1 MSSPDA
7 PTAQRGILARVARWS
22 VGHRLA
28 VLAGWVVLLAG
39 VTFASSGLGGA
50 EYSNNFSLAGTE
62 SQRATDVLQRELPNQ
77 AGDVDQIV
85 FRANDGEVTD
95 RAVRDRVAPML
106 DEVSTLPHVNDVVSP
121 YGPAGAEAISR
132 DGRIAF
138 ATVTFDEDAAEL
150 PTSAVDRVIST
161 ATDARSDGLQVE
173 LGGAAIEQAQESDL
187 GFATAVGLGAAI
199 VILLITFGSFVTM
212 GLPIV
217 TALLGLGTGV
227 GAIAIGTRLIDMPD
241 FSTELAV
248 MIGLGVGIDYALF
261 IVTRFR
267 ENYTNGQGVNDAV
280 VSAMDTAGRAVLFAG
295 TTVIVALLGMFALG
309 ISFLNGM
316 AIAAALGVA
325 MTMLAALTILPVL
338 VATFGK
344 RIGRRR
350 RRRATATPEP
360 AQAGTG
366 FWPRWAGLIQRHP
379 WRAGIAGLG
388 VMLGLSAP
396 ALSLNLGSSDAGN
409 GSEEL
414 TTRKAYDLL
423 GAGFGEGF
431 NGPLQLVAALP
442 EPDDQQALQTIAGA
456 AADTNGVASVSQ
468 PQLSPDGTTATFS
481 VFPTTA
487 PQDSETA
494 NLVND
499 LRDESLPPAADRT
512 GATLLVGGPTAVDI
526 DFSEVLSQELPVF
539 IAIVVALSALLLLI
553 VFRSLVVPLQAA
565 FMNVLSIG
573 AALGVTVAI
582 FQWGWLGSLLGI
594 EGGPIDAFI
603 PVLMFAIVFGLSM
616 DYEVFLVSRI
626 HEEWARRHDASRA
639 VVNAVSSTG
648 RVITAAA
655 AIMVAVFASFALGD
669 ERVLKMF
676 GISFATAVFLDA
688 FVIRSVLL
696 PAVFEL
702 LGRATWWLPEWLERR
717 LPHLAVDSES
727 VAVDEDE
734 QDMRQPTARPAFDE
748 AG

>member
-1 MSSPDA
+1 MTSPDT
-7 PTAQRGILARVARWS
+7 PSTARGILARVARWS
-22 VGHRLA
+22 VGHRLL
-28 VLAGWVVLLAG
+28 VLAGWVVLVAG
-39 VTFASSGLGGA
+39 ITAASSGLGGA
-50 EYSNNFSLAGTE
+50 QYANNFSLEGTE
-62 SQRATDVLQRELPNQ
+62 SQRATDLLQREFPDQ

-85 FRANDGEVTD
+85 FRTEGGSVTD
-95 RAVRDRVAPML
+95 RAVRERVEPML
-106 DEVSTLPHVNDVVSP
+106 DEISTLPHVSDVVSP
-121 YGPAGAEAISR
+121 YEPAGAEAISR
-132 DGRIAF
+132 DDRIAF

-150 PTSAVDRVIST
+150 PTTAIDRVIST
-161 ATDARSDGLQVE
+161 ATEVRSDGLQVE
-173 LGGAAIEQAQESDL
+173 LGGAAIEQAQEPDL
-187 GFATAVGLGAAI
+187 GSATAVGLAAAI

-227 GAIAIGTRLIDMPD
+227 GLIAIGTRLIDMPD

-267 ENYTNGQGVNDAV
+267 ENYRNGTGVNDAV
-280 VSAMDTAGRAVLFAG
+280 VAAMDTAGRAVLFAG
-295 TTVIVALLGMFALG
+295 TTVIIALLGMFALG

-325 MTMLAALTILPVL
+325 LTMLAALTILPVL
-338 VATFGK
+338 LSRFGE

-350 RRRATATPEP
+350 RARATATPEP
-360 AQAGTG
+360 ARTPTG
-366 FWPRWAGLIQRHP
+366 FWPRWAALIQRHP
-379 WRAGIAGLG
+379 WRAAVAGLG
-388 VMLGLSAP
+388 VMLALSAP

-423 GAGFGEGF
+423 ADGFGEGF
-431 NGPLQLVAALP
+431 NGPLQLVAELP
-442 EPDDQQALQTIAGA
+442 EPEDRQALRTIAGA
-456 AADTNGVASVSQ
+456 AADTNGVASVSP
-468 PQLSPDGTTATFS
+468 PQLSPDGRTATFG

-487 PQDSETA
+487 PQDSETTD
-494 NLVND
+494 LVND
-499 LRDESLPPAADRT
+499 LRDESLPPAAERT
-512 GATLLVGGPTAVDI
+512 GTTLLVGGPTAVDI
-526 DFSEVLSQELPVF
+526 DFSEVLAQELPLF
-539 IAIVVALSALLLLI
+539 IGIVVALSALLLLI
-553 VFRSLVVPLQAA
+553 VFRSLVIPLQAA

-626 HEEWARRHDASRA
+626 HEEWERRRDASRA
-639 VVNAVSSTG
+639 VVSAVSTTG

-655 AIMVAVFASFALGD
+655 AIMVAVFSSFALGD

-702 LGRATWWLPEWLERR
+702 LGRATWWLPDWLGRR
-717 LPHLAVDSES
+717 LPHLAIDSEGI
-727 VAVDEDE
+727 AEHE
-734 QDMRQPTARPAFDE
+734 RPPTSRPAFEE

>member
-1 MSSPDA
+1 VSAPDSRS
-7 PTAQRGILARVARWS
+7 TERGILARVARWA
-22 VGHRLA
+22 VGHRLV

-39 VTFASSGLGGA
+39 ITAASSGLGGA
-50 EYSNNFSLAGTE
+50 QYSNNFSLEGTE
-62 SQRATDVLQRELPNQ
+62 SQRATDLLQREFPDQ

-85 FRANDGEVTD
+85 FRAESGAVTD
-95 RAVRDRVAPML
+95 AAVRDRVEPML
-106 DEVSTLPHVNDVVSP
+106 EQVSKLPHVTGVVSP
-121 YGPAGAEAISR
+121 YEPVGAEGVSR

-138 ATVTFDEDAAEL
+138 ATVTFDEDAPDL
-150 PTSAVDRVIST
+150 PTSAIDRVIST

-173 LGGAAIEQAQESDL
+173 LGGAAIEQAQEPDL

-212 GLPIV
+212 GLPIA

-227 GAIAIGTRLIDMPD
+227 GVIAVGTRLIDMPD

-267 ENYTNGQGVNDAV
+267 ENYRNGTGVNDAV
-280 VSAMDTAGRAVLFAG
+280 VAAMDTAGRAVLFAG
-295 TTVIVALLGMFALG
+295 TTVIIALLGMFVLG

-325 MTMLAALTILPVL
+325 LTMLAALTILPVL
-338 VATFGK
+338 LSRFGE

-350 RRRATATPEP
+350 RRRATATAEP
-360 AQAGTG
+360 AQSPTG
-366 FWPRWAGLIQRHP
+366 FWPRWAALIQRHP

-388 VMLGLSAP
+388 VMLVLAAP

-423 GAGFGEGF
+423 AEGFGEGF
-431 NGPLQLVAALP
+431 NGPLQLVATLQ
-442 EPDDQQALQTIAGA
+442 EPDDRQALRTIADA
-456 AADTNGVASVSQ
+456 AADTDGVASVSA
-468 PQLSPDGTTATFS
+468 PQLSPDRTTATFS

-494 NLVND
+494 DLVND
-499 LRDESLPPAADRT
+499 LRDEALPPAAERT
-512 GATLLVGGPTAVDI
+512 ETTLLVGGPTAVDI
-526 DFSEVLSQELPVF
+526 DFSEVLAQELPLF
-539 IAIVVALSALLLLI
+539 IGIVVALSALLLLI
-553 VFRSLVVPLQAA
+553 VFRSLVIPLQAA

-573 AALGVTVAI
+573 AALGVTVAV
-582 FQWGWLGSLLGI
+582 FQWGWLGGLLGI

-616 DYEVFLVSRI
+616 DYEVFLVSRV
-626 HEEWARRHDASRA
+626 HEEWERRRDASRA
-639 VVNAVSSTG
+639 VVSAVSTTG

-655 AIMVAVFASFALGD
+655 AIMVAVFSSFALGD

-702 LGRATWWLPEWLERR
+702 LGRATWWLPDWLERR
-717 LPHLAVDSES
+717 LPHLAIDSES
-727 VAVDEDE
+727 VAEDEDG
-734 QDMRQPTARPAFDE
+734 RPPAARPAFDE

>member
-1 MSSPDA
+1 VNSPDT
-7 PTAQRGILARVARWS
+7 PSIERGILARVARWS
-22 VGHRLA
+22 VSYRLA

-39 VTFASSGLGGA
+39 VTGASSALGGA
-50 EYSNNFSLAGTE
+50 QYSNNFSLEGTE
-62 SQRATDVLQRELPNQ
+62 SQRATDLLQREFPDQ

-85 FRANDGEVTD
+85 FRAEQGAISDPT
-95 RAVRDRVAPML
+95 VRDRVEPML
-106 DEVSTLPHVNDVVSP
+106 DEVSKLPHVTGVMSP
-121 YGPAGAEAISR
+121 YGRASAEAVSR

-138 ATVTFDEDAAEL
+138 ATVSFDEDAPDL

-161 ATDARSDGLQVE
+161 AGEARSDGLQVE
-173 LGGAAIEQAQESDL
+173 LGGAAIEQAQEPNL

-199 VILLITFGSFVTM
+199 AILLITFGSFVTM
-212 GLPIV
+212 GLPIA

-227 GAIAIGTRLIDMPD
+227 SVIAVGTRLIDMPD

-267 ENYTNGQGVNDAV
+267 ENYVNGHGVDDAV
-280 VSAMDTAGRAVLFAG
+280 VAAMDTAGRAVLFAG
-295 TTVIVALLGMFALG
+295 TTVIIALLGMFALG
-309 ISFLNGM
+309 VSFLYGL
-316 AIAAALGVA
+316 AVAAALAVLL
-325 MTMLAALTILPVL
+325 TMLAALTILPVL
-338 VATFGK
+338 LSRFGE
-344 RIGRRR
+344 RIGRRGR
-350 RRRATATPEP
+350 ARAVATAEG
-360 AQAGTG
+360 AKARTG
-366 FWPRWAGLIQRHP
+366 FWPRWAALIQRHP
-379 WRAGIAGLG
+379 LRAGIAGLG
-388 VMLGLSAP
+388 IMLVLAAP

-423 GAGFGEGF
+423 AEGFGEGF
-431 NGPLQLVAALP
+431 NGPLQLVATLP
-442 EPDDQQALQTIAGA
+442 EPDDRQALRTIAGT
-456 AADTNGVASVSQ
+456 AADTSGVASVSP
-468 PQLSPDGTTATFS
+468 PQVSPDGTTATFS
-481 VFPTTA
+481 VFPATA
-487 PQDSETA
+487 PQDSATA
-494 NLVND
+494 DLVNE
-499 LRDESLPPAADRT
+499 LRDDALPPVAKST
-512 GATLLVGGPTAVDI
+512 GTTLLVGGPTAVDI
-526 DFSEVLSQELPVF
+526 DFSDVLGQELPLF
-539 IAIVVALSALLLLI
+539 IGIVVALSALLLLI
-553 VFRSLVVPLQAA
+553 VFRSLVIPLQAA

-573 AALGVTVAI
+573 AALGVTVAV

-594 EGGPIDAFI
+594 EAGPIDAFI

-626 HEEWARRHDASRA
+626 NEEWERRRDASRA
-639 VVNAVSSTG
+639 VVSAVSTTG

-655 AIMVAVFASFALGD
+655 AIMVAVFSSFALGD

-688 FVIRSVLL
+688 FVVRSLLL

-717 LPHLAVDSES
+717 LPHLAIDSDS
-727 VAVDEDE
+727 VAEDE
-734 QDMRQPTARPAFDE
+734 PVPPRTARPAFDE

>member
-7 PTAQRGILARVARWS
+7 PTPERGLLARIARWS
-22 VGHRLA
+22 VTHRLA

-62 SQRATDVLQRELPNQ
+62 SQRATDVLQREFPNQ

-161 ATDARSDGLQVE
+161 ATDARADGLQVE
-173 LGGAAIEQAQESDL
+173 LGGAAIEQAQESEL

-199 VILLITFGSFVTM
+199 LILLITFGSFVTM

-280 VSAMDTAGRAVLFAG
+280 VAAMDTAGRAVLFAG
-295 TTVIVALLGMFALG
+295 ITVIIALLGMFALG

-338 VATFGK
+338 LSTFGE

-350 RRRATATPEP
+350 RARATA
-360 AQAGTG
+360 QAGRARSA
-366 FWPRWAGLIQRHP
+366 FWPRWAALIQRHP
-379 WRAGIAGLG
+379 WRAGIAGLA
-388 VMLGLSAP
+388 VMLALFAP

-423 GAGFGEGF
+423 ADGFGEGF
-431 NGPLQLVAALP
+431 NGPLQLVATLP
-442 EPDDQQALQTIAGA
+442 EPDDRQALRTIAGA
-456 AADTNGVASVSQ
+456 AADTNGVASVSP

-494 NLVND
+494 DLVND
-499 LRDESLPPAADRT
+499 LRDGSLPVAADRT
-512 GATLLVGGPTAVDI
+512 GTTLLVGGPTAVDI
-526 DFSEVLSQELPVF
+526 DFSEVLAQELPLF

-626 HEEWARRHDASRA
+626 HEEWARRRDASGA
-639 VVNAVSSTG
+639 VVSAVSSTG

-717 LPHLAVDSES
+717 LPQLAVDSES
-727 VAVDEDE
+727 VAKDEDE
-734 QDMRQPTARPAFDE
+734 EDLRPPAARPALDE